1 MKKRLFSILLSLCMV
16 VTMIPMAGGAVF
28 AAAANTVEIGGVTL
42 SATDGLY
49 YHNGA
54 DGAAGTVDNNSD
66 EANAVFDPVSG
77 TLTIDG
83 LVVNGRVSAEVK
95 GDLIVKLTGAESII
109 NGRAA
114 NALRAYSGSLTITGA
129 GTLTVKNGSNAY
141 STVYADDNITVNGG
155 ANVKAVKPGGGAQ
168 AMDANRGNIVISGAA
183 TKVVVSNNGVDEN
196 SNAIRANG
204 GDGAITVSNG
214 ASLTALKTGDDT
226 VKAVLG
232 ILSCDSASDSK
243 VLIGN
248 STYHWH
254 ECNAHTTKIN
264 VKEHNISRN
273 ITEPATCTDSG
284 KCDASCTVC
293 GAELGEQTIDPKGHQ
308 FTEVAIDP
316 ATCTK
321 DGVLAHQ
328 HCTACNKDFIDGV
341 EKTADELKI
350 AAKGHEFAKVE
361 AKSATCTENGNN
373 EYYACKNC
381 DVAFKDAER
390 TQPTTAADETIAAT
404 NHDFTGDYVSLGAES
419 HARKCTKCDAYDENN
434 ATPHEF
440 NGNTCALCGYTKS
453 SGVHYKPTQKP
464 EIIAGEGSK
473 ADLTLNGT
481 KATITVEDGY
491 EITDVIL
498 NGVSLGKVTEVT
510 GLKTGDKVEIK
521 TATVFN
527 IGNYVKDLKLIA
539 RSSKTANKN
548 VRVKV
553 ASVTD
558 GNGNPVDLSVLK
570 DKGYTVKYKFYRS
583 EKKASEYGE
592 RIEKSIDNNS
602 YLNNIGSKGT
612 KYFYKVR
619 VMVYDASGN
628 LAAQTELNQCKYATR
643 TWSK

>member
-42 SATDGLY
+42 SVTDGLY

-109 NGRAA
+109 NGGAA

-141 STVYADDNITVNGG
+141 TTVYADDNITVNGG

-328 HCTACNKDFIDGV
+328 H
-341 EKTADELKI
+341 
-350 AAKGHEFAKVE
+350 
-361 AKSATCTENGNN
+361 
-373 EYYACKNC
+373 
-381 DVAFKDAER
+381 
-390 TQPTTAADETIAAT
+390 
-404 NHDFTGDYVSLGAES
+404 
-419 HARKCTKCDAYDENN
+419 
-434 ATPHEF
+434 
-440 NGNTCALCGYTKS
+440 
-453 SGVHYKPTQKP
+453 
-464 EIIAGEGSK
+464 
-473 ADLTLNGT
+473 
-481 KATITVEDGY
+481 
-491 EITDVIL
+491 
-498 NGVSLGKVTEVT
+498 
-510 GLKTGDKVEIK
+510 
-521 TATVFN
+521 
-527 IGNYVKDLKLIA
+527 
-539 RSSKTANKN
+539 
-548 VRVKV
+548 
-553 ASVTD
+553 
-558 GNGNPVDLSVLK
+558 
-570 DKGYTVKYKFYRS
+570 
-583 EKKASEYGE
+583 
-592 RIEKSIDNNS
+592 
-602 YLNNIGSKGT
+602 
-612 KYFYKVR
+612 
-619 VMVYDASGN
+619 
-628 LAAQTELNQCKYATR
+628 
-643 TWSK
+643 